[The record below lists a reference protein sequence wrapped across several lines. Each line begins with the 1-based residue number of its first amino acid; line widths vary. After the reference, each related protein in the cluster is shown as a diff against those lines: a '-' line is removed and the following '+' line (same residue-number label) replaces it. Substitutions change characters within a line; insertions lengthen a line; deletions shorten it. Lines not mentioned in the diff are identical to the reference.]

1 LIIPK
6 DLQRAV
12 RKQRRGV
19 PEFLG
24 KFTGKG
30 PGQKKKEKEDLEKK
44 LKDLG
49 DPAEISAMRKKIEA
63 LNDKSWGVW

>member
-1 LIIPK
+1 M
-6 DLQRAV
+6 
-12 RKQRRGV
+12 